1 MKQKKNKV
9 KAKKKSEV
17 LFRRNDVT
25 SGKVNVRLDIRQNF
39 FKKKKIMTSKL
50 CAAIITNW
58 RAKYQT

>member
-25 SGKVNVRLDIRQNF
+25 SGKVNVRLDIRKN
-39 FKKKKIMTSKL
+39 I
-50 CAAIITNW
+50 
-58 RAKYQT
+58 

>member
-1 MKQKKNKV
+1 MKQKKNKE
-9 KAKKKSEV
+9 KANKNSEV

-39 FKKKKIMTSKL
+39 KKKKIMTSKL

-58 RAKYQT
+58 S